1 MNRRSVAQPG
11 SAHAW
16 GACGR
21 WFKSSRSDHL
31 PDSIL
36 KRFFSTSIFKDGYLK
51 MDFFSLK
58 NNLSFSIFK
67 SNSNHF
73 NDKN

>member
-1 MNRRSVAQPG
+1 
-11 SAHAW
+11 
-16 GACGR
+16 
-21 WFKSSRSDHL
+21 
-31 PDSIL
+31 
-36 KRFFSTSIFKDGYLK
+36 

>member
-1 MNRRSVAQPG
+1 
-11 SAHAW
+11 
-16 GACGR
+16 
-21 WFKSSRSDHL
+21 
-31 PDSIL
+31 
-36 KRFFSTSIFKDGYLK
+36 FSTSIFKDGYLK